1 MTDGHNRTESEPE
14 QIACSLPADD
24 LQRRLREWSELGSEA
39 LITESTEGNVKTT
52 VWRRRGDVAVR
63 LKNLVD
69 AERRCCSFLGFDL
82 EESEDEIRLKI
93 TFPPEAEG
101 MLTLD
106 LH

>member
-1 MTDGHNRTESEPE
+1 MDGHIRSEREPE

-39 LITESTEGNVKTT
+39 LINESTEGNVKTT

-69 AERRCCSFLGFDL
+69 LERRCCSFLGFDL
-82 EESEDEIRLKI
+82 EESDNEITMKI

-106 LH
+106 LL

>member
-1 MTDGHNRTESEPE
+1 MTDVHNQTGGEPE

-39 LITESTEGNVKTT
+39 LITENTEGNVKTT

-63 LKNLVD
+63 LKSLVD

-82 EESEDEIRLKI
+82 EESEDEITMKI
-93 TFPPEAEG
+93 TFPPGAEG

-106 LH
+106 LA